1 MRENKFRAYDKINKR
16 FMYIT
21 LHPTHIG
28 WSNPYWIAQG
38 LLRGEDENVE
48 GIGFSGIEGWNQYTG
63 LKDKNGKEI
72 YEGDVLRDTLC
83 EGISNNNILVIF
95 REDLSSFALSK
106 NGWMHDHFFKEGVEA
121 NATEIIGNIYDNPEI
136 LKSEG
141 IVK

>member
-1 MRENKFRAYDKINKR
+1 MREIKFRAWDSWDKKMVYQNDDHFVINE
-16 FMYIT
+16 
-21 LHPTHIG
+21 LQNIG
-28 WSNPYWIAQG
+28 YEFCEEGGCGIDWKDK
-38 LLRGEDENVE
+38 ED
-48 GIGFSGIEGWNQYTG
+48 ISLMQYTG